1 MSTDAIQ
8 ILKNKANDAL
18 KKSAC
23 RFADLRFFE
32 QILTRT
38 NNQEN
43 LDIEIK
49 GWSGLDLKA
58 KNKITKNLITKCKN
72 DLKIGYWEFKSPL
85 IETKIKYFFEYF
97 DVVPRYEVE
106 YLIDIGQG
114 QVKAVIETALEKID
128 IKFDAKLC
136 KKIKLDEAISETTKV
151 LVLASMY

>member
-18 KKSAC
+18 KKSAS
-23 RFADLRFFE
+23 RFADMRFFE
-32 QILTRT
+32 QILNRS

-43 LDIEIK
+43 LDFEIK
-49 GWSGLDLKA
+49 GWSALDQKA
-58 KNKITKNLITKCKN
+58 RKKIASDLIKKCRN
-72 DLKIGYWEFKSPL
+72 DLKLGYWEFKSPL
-85 IETKIKYFFEYF
+85 IKTKTKYFFEYF

-114 QVKAVIETALEKID
+114 QVKAVIETALNKID